1 MIDQVGRWFDDRLGV
16 SRFARTSLNK
26 IFPDHWTFMLGEIAL
41 YSFVVLLLTGVY
53 LSFFFNPSTH
63 EVIYHG
69 SYLPLHG
76 QKVSEAYAST
86 VNLSFGVRG
95 GLVMRQMHHWAANIF
110 IAAIVAHM
118 CRVFFTGAFRRPREM
133 NWVLGIIL
141 LILAIVNGFIGYSL
155 PDDLISGT
163 GLRIAFSIVLS
174 IPVVG
179 SWAAF
184 LLFGSNFPG
193 DQIIPRFY
201 MLHILVIPAIIVAL
215 IGAHLGL
222 VFRQKHSQFPGPGR
236 TQHNV
241 VGTPIW
247 PGFLAKTN
255 GLFFMVMGGLAGLGG
270 LAQINPIWLYGSY
283 QAYKVS
289 YAVQPDWYM
298 GFLDGALRLMPSWE
312 TVAFGH
318 MIPNAFFPAVLLPG
332 LIFTPLLLWPWI
344 EDFFTKES
352 KTEHNL
358 LDRPRDRPVRTAIGA
373 GLFAL
378 TIVLFFAS
386 STDVLANYFSISLNV
401 ILVAGR
407 ILLFVVPP
415 VVGLVTYQICR
426 ELSGVSNA
434 GRRKRANV
442 VVRSADGGYSTVLSE
457 PRPGDGVVEL
467 EPEELPDMIEFPDP
481 SHAQG
486 NGHGANGA
494 GDEGDDGAG
503 GDGSGGDGSGGDG
516 SGGDGSGRRVTV
528 GVGAGLATSS
538 STTVSPASGSG
549 ADPSP
554 AYGGGG
560 VSNEEDLGGN
570 GQRFVGHV
578 GVTTVGRP
586 GDPLPKRP
594 PRPRRPP
601 RAPRPKLLATLKE
614 RVDKKLGH

>member
-1 MIDQVGRWFDDRLGV
+1 MITKVSTWFDDRLGA
-16 SRFARTSLNK
+16 SRFARSSLNK
-26 IFPDHWTFMLGEIAL
+26 IFPDHWSFMLGEIAM
-41 YSFVVLLLTGVY
+41 YSLVVLLLTGVY
-53 LSFFFNPSTH
+53 LTLFFNPSTK
-63 EVIYHG
+63 EIIYHG
-69 SYLPLHG
+69 SYVPLHG
-76 QKVSEAYAST
+76 QRVSEAYAST
-86 VNLSFGVRG
+86 VNISFGVRG
-95 GLVMRQMHHWAANIF
+95 GLVMRQMHHWAANVF

-141 LILAIVNGFIGYSL
+141 LILAILNGFMGYSL

-163 GLRIAFSIVLS
+163 GLRIAFSILLS

-184 LLFGSNFPG
+184 LVFGGNFPG

-201 MLHILVIPAIIVAL
+201 VLHILVIPAIILAL
-215 IGAHLGL
+215 LGAHLGL
-222 VFRQKHSQFPGPGR
+222 VWRQKHSQFPGPGR
-236 TQHNV
+236 TQRNV

-247 PGFLAKTN
+247 PGFFTKTN

-344 EDFFTKES
+344 EDHFTKES

-373 GLFAL
+373 ALFAL

-386 STDVLANYFSISLNV
+386 STDVLANYFQISLNV

-407 ILLFVVPP
+407 VMLFVVPP
-415 VVGLVTYQICR
+415 VVGLVTYRLCK
-426 ELSGVSNA
+426 EMSGVA
-434 GRRKRANV
+434 DVGKRKRANV
-442 VVRSADGGYSTVLSE
+442 VVRSADGGYSTVPSA
-457 PRPGDGVVEL
+457 PRPGDEVKEL
-467 EPEELPDMIEFPDP
+467 HPEELPDLIEFPDP
-481 SHAQG
+481 SHAHPGQDGGHRVPAGVGASSPGMEAQSQAGQSQAGQSQASLPPQG
-486 NGHGANGA
+486 GAQ
-494 GDEGDDGAG
+494 DP
-503 GDGSGGDGSGGDG
+503 GSGGHPLACEDGATA
-516 SGGDGSGRRVTV
+516 GR
-528 GVGAGLATSS
+528 
-538 STTVSPASGSG
+538 
-549 ADPSP
+549 
-554 AYGGGG
+554 GG
-560 VSNEEDLGGN
+560 VM
-570 GQRFVGHV
+570 
-578 GVTTVGRP
+578 TVGRP
-586 GDPLPKRP
+586 GDPLPK
-594 PRPRRPP
+594 
-601 RAPRPKLLATLKE
+601 APSRPKGPGLM
-614 RVDKKLGH
+614 DKLQARLDKRHKD